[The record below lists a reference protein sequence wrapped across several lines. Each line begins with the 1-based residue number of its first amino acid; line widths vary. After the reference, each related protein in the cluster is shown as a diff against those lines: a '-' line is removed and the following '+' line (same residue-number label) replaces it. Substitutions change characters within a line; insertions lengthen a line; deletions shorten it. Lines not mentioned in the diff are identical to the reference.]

1 MAERKTVC
9 VDVDGTLAQYDA
21 FEGVDTIGAPLPGAV
36 EFTRKL
42 SRVAD
47 VMIYSTRASAY
58 ENHGYNEQELVSKLK
73 AWLDK
78 HGFSY
83 AAIYAG
89 PGKPRASAYIDDRAV
104 SCRPQISAQAYEH
117 ALLQAEQLCKD

>member
-9 VDVDGTLAQYDA
+9 VDVDGTLAEYDT
-21 FEGVDTIGAPLPGAV
+21 FQGVGDIGDPLPGAV
-36 EFTRKL
+36 EFTRDL
-42 SRVAD
+42 SRIAD

-58 ENHGYNEQELVSKLK
+58 ENHGYNEQELVSNLK
-73 AWLDK
+73 AWLDR

-89 PGKPRASAYIDDRAV
+89 RGKPRASAYIDDRAV
-104 SCRPQISAQAYEH
+104 SCRPQSSALAYEH
-117 ALLQAEQLCKD
+117 ALLQTEKLCRD